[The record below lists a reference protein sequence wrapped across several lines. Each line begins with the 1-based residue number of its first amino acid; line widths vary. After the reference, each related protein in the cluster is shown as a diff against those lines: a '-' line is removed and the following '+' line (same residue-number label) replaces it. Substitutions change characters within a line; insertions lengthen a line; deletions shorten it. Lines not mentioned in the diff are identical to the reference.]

1 MTRRPDAVFLDGSL
15 MRHVTVMALSGTAG
29 LGFTFLVDF
38 LALWWVSRLGEEVL
52 IAALGFAGTLQFAVI
67 SIAIGMM
74 IGAVALV
81 ARALGQGDRARAR
94 RIASAALVMTFAV
107 QAVVAAAVFVWRH
120 EILAFG
126 GAEGAALEE
135 GARFLAIT
143 LPSLPLLALGMV
155 ASAVL
160 RAVGDAWRSMS
171 VTMVAGAVAAV
182 LDPVLIVWAGWGIE
196 GAAISMAV
204 ARLAMTIAGLR
215 FVIVVHDMLA
225 RPRLDE
231 AAAVARPFFGIA
243 LPAIATQLS
252 TPFGNWLLTR
262 AMAEHG
268 ESAVAGWGVVMRLTI
283 LAFGGIF
290 ALSGAIG
297 GIIGQN
303 HGAERHDRVA
313 KAFGAALLYCLIYT
327 LLVWAAMALLGD
339 RIAVSFGLSDAG
351 AAVVR
356 TFTHYAAGSFIFT
369 GALFVANASFNNLG
383 RPLWSTAANW
393 LRDGVMMY
401 PAALVL
407 GAAFAGPGVIWA
419 QALVNVVAGA
429 LAAWLAWRY
438 IQALRRGRD
447 RALPA
452 AAE

>member
-1 MTRRPDAVFLDGSL
+1 MTRKPDAVFLEGSL

-38 LALWWVSRLGEEVL
+38 LALWWVSRLGQEVL

-107 QAVVAAAVFVWRH
+107 QSVVAAAVFVWRH

-196 GAAISMAV
+196 GAAVSMAA
-204 ARLAMTIAGLR
+204 ARLAMTVVGLR
-215 FVIVVHDMLA
+215 FVIAVHDMLA

-231 AAAVARPFFGIA
+231 AMAVSRPFFGIA
-243 LPAIATQLS
+243 LPAVATQLS

-303 HGAERHDRVA
+303 FGAERHDRVA
-313 KAFGAALLYCLIYT
+313 KAFGAALVYCLVYT
-327 LLVWAAMALLGD
+327 LMVWAAMAVLGD
-339 RIAVSFGLSDAG
+339 RIAASFGLSDEG

-383 RPLWSTAANW
+383 RPLWSTGANW

-438 IQALRRGRD
+438 IRFLGRRRDQA
-447 RALPA
+447 ASA
-452 AAE
+452 AAD